1 MQSLKVPFLHDELFH
16 LETRK
21 REECFHF
28 LQKDLKYVPNLT
40 KLKCNIRL
48 MTGRSPVACP

>member
-21 REECFHF
+21 REECFP
-28 LQKDLKYVPNLT
+28 L
-40 KLKCNIRL
+40 
-48 MTGRSPVACP
+48 SPERPEICAQFDKAEM